1 MGVIRYFLDTSAYS
15 AFRRGHPAIRRR
27 IQESS
32 EILFNAV
39 VLGELQV
46 GFLKGTRLEQN
57 LAELAELLS
66 SPRVS
71 VLAIDEGTAERYAAI
86 MRSLQ
91 QAGSQ
96 IPTNDIWIAASTMQ
110 YGATLLTTDRHF
122 SRVAQIMVEIFPVE

>member
-1 MGVIRYFLDTSAYS
+1 MTRTFLDTSAYS

-32 EILFNAV
+32 EILLNAV
-39 VLGELQV
+39 VLGELRV
-46 GFLKGTRLEQN
+46 CFLKGTRLEQN
-57 LAELAELLS
+57 LVELAEFLAP
-66 SPRVS
+66 PRVS
-71 VLAIDEGTAERYAAI
+71 VLVIDESTAERYAAI

-110 YGATLLTTDRHF
+110 HGANLLTTDRHF
-122 SRVAQIMVEIFPVE
+122 SRVVQIVAEIFPVE

>member
-1 MGVIRYFLDTSAYS
+1 MTRYFVDTSAYS

-32 EILFNAV
+32 ELLLNAV
-39 VLGELQV
+39 VLGELRV
-46 GFLKGTRLEQN
+46 GFLKGTRLERN
-57 LAELAELLS
+57 LAELAEFLA
-66 SPRVS
+66 SPWFS

-96 IPTNDIWIAASTMQ
+96 IPTNNIWIAASTMQ
-110 YGATLLTTDRHF
+110 HGANLLTTDRHF
-122 SRVAQIMVEIFPVE
+122 SRVVQIMAEIFSIE